1 MIDKDTGTY
10 HEVLNN
16 GLDVEKE
23 MIRIERKYGYKSPA
37 YRRFENFK
45 HNYYGLFED
54 ILLKKG
60 YNVSDVPII
69 FYNHF
74 KQWYELNSKS
84 KGNSKRVDVIHQFL
98 KDYEE

>member
-16 GLDVEKE
+16 GLDLEKE
-23 MIRIERKYGYKSPA
+23 MVRIERKYGYKSPA
-37 YRRFENFK
+37 QERFIKFK
-45 HNYYGLFED
+45 QRYYDLFED

-74 KQWYELNSKS
+74 KSWYHINSKG
-84 KGNSKRVDVIHQFL
+84 KGNTTRVDVINQFL
-98 KDYEE
+98 KDFEW